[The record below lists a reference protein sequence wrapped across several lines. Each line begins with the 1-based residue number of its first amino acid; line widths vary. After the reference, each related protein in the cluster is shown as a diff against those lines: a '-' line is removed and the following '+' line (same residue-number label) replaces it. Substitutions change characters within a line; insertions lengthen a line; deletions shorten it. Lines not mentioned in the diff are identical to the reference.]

1 MRSTPVYKF
10 FALFILTAAI
20 ALIFAASPAGAGEPT
35 TQLKS
40 GIGAV
45 IDILRDASLKGDAKK
60 SERRLK
66 LREAIGR
73 QFDFKEMARRSLARN
88 WKKRNKEE
96 RKEFVTLFS
105 GILGKSYIGKI
116 EGYTDEEIRYVK
128 ERVDDEF
135 ARVKTLIVTKR
146 KQQIPITYRMHKVGD
161 KWMVYDVIIEGV
173 SLINTY
179 RQQFRS
185 FLRKKPYDVLVKKL
199 REKQGEG

>member
-35 TQLKS
+35 KQLKS

-45 IDILRDASLKGDAKK
+45 IAILRDASLKGDAKK
-60 SERRLK
+60 SERRTK
-66 LREAIGR
+66 LRDAIGR

-88 WKKRNKEE
+88 WKKRNKDE
-96 RKEFVTLFS
+96 RKEFVSLFS

-128 ERVDDEF
+128 ENIDDEF

-146 KQQIPITYRMHKVGD
+146 KQEIPITYRMHKVRD

-173 SLINTY
+173 SLVNTY

-185 FLRKKPYDVLVKKL
+185 FLRKRPFDVLVKKL

>member
-1 MRSTPVYKF
+1 MPVYKN

-20 ALIFAASPAGAGEPT
+20 SFTFAASPVDAGEPT
-35 TQLKS
+35 IQLKS

-45 IDILRDASLKGDAKK
+45 INILRDASLKGDTKK
-60 SERRLK
+60 SERRSK
-66 LREAIGR
+66 LRNAIGK
-73 QFDFKEMARRSLARN
+73 QFDFEEMARRSLARY

-96 RKEFVTLFS
+96 RKEFVALFS

-116 EGYTDEEIRYVK
+116 EGYTNEEIRYVREK
-128 ERVDDEF
+128 VDDEF

-146 KQQIPITYRMHKVGD
+146 KQEIPITYRMHKVGT

-173 SLINTY
+173 SLVNTY